1 MRRIRF
7 FDTTLRDGEQSPG
20 VNLNADEKLEI
31 ARQLARLGVD
41 IIEAGFPVASP
52 GDLEA
57 VRRIAK
63 EVKGPTIAALARA
76 NRVDIEKAAEAI
88 EPAEKGRIHTFIATS
103 DIHMRHKL
111 RKTPDEVVE
120 MAVEAVRYAK
130 QFVDDVE
137 FSAED
142 ATRSDWDF
150 LCRIFA
156 AAIEA
161 GATTIN
167 IPDTVGYTTPKEY
180 GDLIRYVR
188 ANTPGIDNVVISVHC
203 HDDLGM
209 AVANSLAA
217 IEAGADQ
224 VEGCIN
230 GIGERAGNAALEE
243 IVMALRTRKDF
254 YNVETGIVTEEIYRT
269 SRLVSTLAGMNIQP
283 NKAIVGDNAFAH
295 ESGIHQ
301 DGFLKE
307 PTTYEIMTPQS
318 VGRTH
323 SRLVLGKHS
332 GRHAFRVRLEEL
344 GYNLDEDKIQRTYQR
359 FIELADRKKEVTDR
373 DIQAIVEEEAVRIPE
388 QFVLDYLHVT
398 SGTSALPTATVRI
411 IHGGEAKEEAATG
424 DGPVDAVY
432 RAIDRVTGIETKL
445 AGYFL
450 NAVTGGKDA
459 LGEVTVQVQDNG
471 HVYSGRGTST
481 DVIEASAR
489 AYVQALNKLVYDRI
503 RESNE
508 GAVGA
513 GVGGVAEMAEA
524 AGGAS

>member
-1 MRRIRF
+1 MQYRAPLGVMREDVIVRTIRF
-7 FDTTLRDGEQSPG
+7 FATTVRDGEQSPG
-20 VNLNADEKLEI
+20 VNLNSGEKLAI
-31 ARQLARLGVD
+31 AKQLARPGID

-52 GDLEA
+52 GDLLG
-57 VRRIAK
+57 VQQIAR
-63 EVKGPTIAALARA
+63 EGQGPVIAALARA
-76 NRVDIEKAAEAI
+76 NKLDIEKAAEAI

-150 LCRIFA
+150 LCCIFA

-188 ANTPGIDNVVISVHC
+188 TNTPGIDDVVISVHC

-243 IVMALRTRKDF
+243 IGMALRTRKDF

-318 VGRTH
+318 VGRSH

-332 GRHAFRVRLEEL
+332 GRHAFRVRLEEM
-344 GYNLDEDKIQRTYQR
+344 GYTLDEEKFQRTYQR

-398 SGTSALPTATVRI
+398 SGTSALP
-411 IHGGEAKEEAATG
+411 
-424 DGPVDAVY
+424 
-432 RAIDRVTGIETKL
+432 
-445 AGYFL
+445 
-450 NAVTGGKDA
+450 
-459 LGEVTVQVQDNG
+459 
-471 HVYSGRGTST
+471 
-481 DVIEASAR
+481 
-489 AYVQALNKLVYDRI
+489 
-503 RESNE
+503 
-508 GAVGA
+508 
-513 GVGGVAEMAEA
+513 
-524 AGGAS
+524 